1 MSDKYEL
8 NNFARLAKGIF
19 GNRWHYFGHHV
30 ANFTPFIRSVYA
42 ACIDL
47 RVIDEDAPLAML
59 REIKNIGGRKNYE
72 PHYDQLLQKL
82 AEILVMRQM
91 VKMPWPRDTSFE
103 IEAGVAGS
111 PKRIDL
117 VMTLPEGKKFGFEV
131 KAPNYTSHARLR
143 EGKPFE
149 FPTQIG
155 KQTSEIQNPSDHK
168 AVLPRD
174 NTVRGFLR
182 SADEKF
188 EAFSA
193 RHDFCGTLVIVWDDW
208 MSEVIDPLFGDKTG
222 LLTPAIYS
230 KTDGDP
236 EDFRNIDAVLILR
249 HLTHFAEAAGA
260 NNLPDDGDDPMSIG
274 GGGATSNIIKELSG
288 FELPEFIKNG
298 FRAVPL
304 DQGYLLGR

>member
-30 ANFTPFIRSVYA
+30 ANSTPFIRSVYA

-47 RVIDEDAPLAML
+47 RVIDEDAPLTML

-82 AEILVMRQM
+82 AEILVMRQV
-91 VKMPWPRDTSFE
+91 VKMPWPRRTSFE

-111 PKRIDL
+111 AKRIDL
-117 VMTLPEGKKFGFEV
+117 VVTLPEGKKFGFEV
-131 KAPNYTSHARLR
+131 KAPKYTPHARQR
-143 EGKPFE
+143 EGKPFQ
-149 FPTQIG
+149 FPAQIG
-155 KQTSEIQNPSDHK
+155 KQPQGIQSQSAHK

-174 NTVRGFLR
+174 KTVRSFLR

-208 MSEVIDPLFGDKTG
+208 MSEVVKPLFDDRSG
-222 LLTPAIYS
+222 LLTPA
-230 KTDGDP
+230 TP
-236 EDFRNIDAVLILR
+236 EVFGNVDAVLILR

-260 NNLPDDGDDPMSIG
+260 NYLPNDREDPMFIG
-274 GGGATSNIIKELSG
+274 GGDVNLNTMKELSD

-298 FRAVPL
+298 FNAVPVSIML
-304 DQGYLLGR
+304 VY

>member
-8 NNFARLAKGIF
+8 SNFALLAKGIF

-82 AEILVMRQM
+82 AEILVMRQV
-91 VKMPWPRDTSFE
+91 VKMPWPQETSFE
-103 IEAGVAGS
+103 IEAGVSGNA
-111 PKRIDL
+111 KRIDL
-117 VMTLPEGKKFGFEV
+117 VVTLPEGKKFGFEV
-131 KAPNYTSHARLR
+131 KAPKYTPHARQR
-143 EGKPFE
+143 EGKSFQ
-149 FPTQIG
+149 FPAQIG
-155 KQTSEIQNPSDHK
+155 KQPLGIQNPSDHK

-174 NTVRGFLR
+174 KTVRGFLR
-182 SADEKF
+182 SAEAKF
-188 EAFSA
+188 EVFSA

-208 MSEVIDPLFGDKTG
+208 MSEVVEPLFAREAG
-222 LLTPAIYS
+222 LLTPCTS
-230 KTDGDP
+230 EVFG
-236 EDFRNIDAVLILR
+236 NIDAVLILR

-260 NNLPDDGDDPMSIG
+260 NNVSDGRGDPMSMTE
-274 GGGATSNIIKELSG
+274 ARENPNIIKEMSDI
-288 FELPEFIKNG
+288 ELPEFIKNG
-298 FRAVPL
+298 FNAVPL
-304 DQGYLLGR
+304 DHTPTM